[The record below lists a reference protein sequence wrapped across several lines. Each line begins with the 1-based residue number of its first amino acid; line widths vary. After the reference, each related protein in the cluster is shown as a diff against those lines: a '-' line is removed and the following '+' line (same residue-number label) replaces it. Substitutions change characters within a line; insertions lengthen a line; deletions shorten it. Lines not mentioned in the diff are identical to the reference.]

1 MADLRALCLKL
12 GLGGRRPVSRAEISL
27 LMRRAVRTAC
37 ASFWNGN
44 STARFGFA
52 MDVVVRTAAIG
63 RPMWPLIRSWAIW
76 AL

>member
-1 MADLRALCLKL
+1 MPEARAGRPETCIQSGNLIIDAKGGAHRLR
-12 GLGGRRPVSRAEISL
+12 EL
-27 LMRRAVRTAC
+27 LEREL
-37 ASFWNGN
+37 
-44 STARFGFA
+44 TARFGFA